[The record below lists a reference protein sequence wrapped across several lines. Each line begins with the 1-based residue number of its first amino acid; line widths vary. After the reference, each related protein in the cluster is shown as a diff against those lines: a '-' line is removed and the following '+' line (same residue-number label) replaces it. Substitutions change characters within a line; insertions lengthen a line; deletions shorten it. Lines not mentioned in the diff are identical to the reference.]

1 MADVRTTAT
10 SDAQTIA
17 EAPPSPTH
25 VAIRREDYRPPD
37 WLVPEIAL
45 RFTLGIEN
53 TRVQAK
59 LSVQRNP
66 QGSRDNAPL
75 LLNGDGL
82 RPVGVWIDGN
92 LSDDWSM
99 QGDDL
104 LIPLEGDAHEI
115 GIENE
120 INPAA
125 NTKLM
130 GLYASN
136 GMLCTQCEAEG
147 FRRITFFPDRPDV
160 LSKYRVRMEGD
171 AKAFPVLLS
180 NGNRTAH
187 GEAENGRHWAEW
199 EDPFPKPCYLFAL
212 VAGDLKANRDSFT
225 TMNGR
230 KVDLNIWVREADLPK
245 TQHAMNSLKLAMAWD
260 EKVYGRE
267 YDLDQF
273 NIVAVSD
280 FNMGAMENKSLNIF
294 NSAYVLA
301 DQETATDADFDN
313 IARVVAHEY
322 FHNWSGDRV
331 TCRDWFQLSL
341 KEGFTVFRD
350 QSFSADVGSAPVKR
364 IEDVRVLRAVQFPE
378 DQGPLAHPVRP
389 DSYIE
394 ISNFYT
400 STVYNK
406 GAEVIRMLATVLG
419 PEKFRAGTDLYF
431 DRHDG
436 EAATCDDFVKALEDG
451 SGVDLTPFK
460 IWYSQAGTPRVKALL
475 EHDAA
480 AKTATL
486 HLLQHEDPTPGQL
499 DKQPMPIPLKT
510 ALIGETSGHEICP
523 ERLIVLD
530 EAKQSFTFENIV
542 EPPLLSINRNFSA
555 PVIVT
560 AERRPHELER
570 LAQADTDPFARY
582 EAMQEL
588 MMEAL
593 TAGARG
599 DTVEAEPVIRAIG
612 ATLRSN
618 ALDPAFKAEAILLP
632 SESLIADRMD
642 IVDPDA
648 IHAAREGLRKAIGSA
663 LSGELLA
670 AHRSDGVEGHDLSP
684 HAKGVR
690 RLRTVALAMMSAA
703 DEAKAAALA
712 KAQFDAADNMTDRQG
727 ALGVLV
733 STQAPERQAALNA
746 FYQRFHDDALVLD
759 KWFALQAAAQ
769 RIDTVDQVLKLQSHP
784 DFVMTNPNRLRSL
797 VGVFGGNHWAF
808 HSADGRG
815 YAFLADM
822 IIAADKLNPQIAAR
836 LVPPFGRWRR
846 FEPKRAELMRQ
857 ALERI
862 VATPGLSK
870 DVYEQVSKSLA

>member
-1 MADVRTTAT
+1 
-10 SDAQTIA
+10 
-17 EAPPSPTH
+17 
-25 VAIRREDYRPPD
+25 
-37 WLVPEIAL
+37 
-45 RFTLGIEN
+45 
-53 TRVQAK
+53 
-59 LSVQRNP
+59 
-66 QGSRDNAPL
+66 
-75 LLNGDGL
+75 
-82 RPVGVWIDGN
+82 
-92 LSDDWSM
+92 
-99 QGDDL
+99 
-104 LIPLEGDAHEI
+104 
-115 GIENE
+115 
-120 INPAA
+120 
-125 NTKLM
+125 
-130 GLYASN
+130 
-136 GMLCTQCEAEG
+136 
-147 FRRITFFPDRPDV
+147 
-160 LSKYRVRMEGD
+160 
-171 AKAFPVLLS
+171 VLLS
-180 NGNRTAH
+180 NGNRVAH
-187 GEAENGRHWAEW
+187 GVAAEGRHWAEW

-212 VAGDLKANRDSFT
+212 VAGDLKPNRDSFT
-225 TMNGR
+225 TMSGR
-230 KVDLNIWVREADLPK
+230 KVDLFIWVREADLPK
-245 TQHAMNSLKLAMAWD
+245 TSHAMNSLKLAMAWD

-350 QSFSADVGSAPVKR
+350 QSFSADVGSPAVKR

-406 GAEVIRMLATVLG
+406 GAEVIRMFHTVLG
-419 PEKFRAGTDLYF
+419 PEKFRKGTDLYF
-431 DRHDG
+431 ERHDG

-460 IWYSQAGTPRVKALL
+460 IWYSQAGTPKVRARL

-480 AKTATL
+480 AKRATL
-486 HLLQHEDPTPGQL
+486 HLEQHEDPTPGQPT
-499 DKQPMPIPLKT
+499 KQPMAIPLKT
-510 ALIGETSGHEICP
+510 AIIGEQSGAEICP

-530 EAKQSFTFENIV
+530 KASQSVTFDNVAEA
-542 EPPLLSINRNFSA
+542 PLLSINRNFSA

-560 AERRPHELER
+560 AERRANELEQ

-588 MMEAL
+588 MMAAL
-593 TAGARG
+593 IAGARG
-599 DTVEAEPVIRAIG
+599 ETVDPDPVVRAIG

-642 IVDPDA
+642 VVDPDA
-648 IHAAREGLRKAIGSA
+648 IHASREKLRAAIGSA
-663 LSGELLA
+663 LSGDLLA
-670 AHRSDGVEGHDLSP
+670 AHRSDGVEGDDLSP
-684 HAKGVR
+684 RAKGVR

-703 DEAKAAALA
+703 DEAKAAELA

-727 ALGVLV
+727 GLGVLV
-733 STQAPERQAALNA
+733 STETPQRKEALDA
-746 FYQRFHDDALVLD
+746 FYQRFHRDPLVLD

-769 RIDTVDQVLKLQSHP
+769 RPDTVDQVLKLAQHP
-784 DFVMTNPNRLRSL
+784 DFTMNNPNRLRSL
-797 VGVFGGNHWAF
+797 AGVFGGNHWAF

-822 IIAADKLNPQIAAR
+822 IIAADKLNPQVAAR

-846 FEPKRAELMRQ
+846 FERKRAEMMRQ
-857 ALERI
+857 QLERI
-862 VATPGLSK
+862 AATPGLSK